1 MKKLFRLFSS
11 IVLLAVA
18 AYSTNASAVVVI
30 DFGTGE
36 AGAGGTLTPVGTDVV
51 GADILI
57 GALSV
62 TGTSSSDGVYITDAV
77 LNFDTAADTISIVG
91 GVADLGIGAGTTLL
105 TGSYTSFD
113 FQFDAGTGSEIFSA
127 SGPDTKARSL
137 LDAIGV
143 DPATPFEF
151 FGITIEAANGNVTST
166 DFVNTAV
173 PVPAAVWLFGSGLL
187 GLVGV
192 ARRRA

>member
-1 MKKLFRLFSS
+1 MKKLFRLFSP

-36 AGAGGTLTPVGTDVV
+36 AGEGGTLTPVGTDVV

-57 GALSV
+57 GSLSV

-77 LNFDTAADTISIVG
+77 LNFDTAADTITIVG
-91 GVADLGIGAGTTLL
+91 GVAGLGIGAGTTLL
-105 TGSYTSFD
+105 TGSFTSFD
-113 FQFDAGTGSEIFSA
+113 FQLDAPTQSEIFSG